1 MRTIAWPS
9 LAALAL
15 LPFFLGA
22 LSPALAQAKAQ
33 SVSGGEVRCSQPL
46 TIAFVDLEVSP
57 FLHGSGDHFENP
69 PGFFVL
75 WAKAEAKRL
84 QCEVQW
90 LRLPPARLLTSMQA
104 GAVDMAIGQAPT
116 PDREKAWIYPRT
128 PSGELDRRY
137 AVLESNQVLYA
148 RADRAASLGWDGK
161 GFGTNKHRIGAPR
174 GSKQM
179 TLAQRMGWT
188 TVPTMGTAQGLRMLR
203 AERFEA
209 LLAPDVLVPPELLKE
224 LPALVALQPP
234 LQQTQYYAPVS
245 PAFWK
250 RDPEL
255 VQSFW
260 RGLCR
265 ASRAQSPALPAC
277 P

>member
-1 MRTIAWPS
+1 MRKMAWPS
-9 LAALAL
+9 LVALAL
-15 LPFFLGA
+15 LPLFLGA
-22 LSPALAQAKAQ
+22 LSPAHAQAKAKAQ
-33 SVSGGEVRCSQPL
+33 PVNGSEVRCGRPL
-46 TIAFVDLEVSP
+46 TIAFVDLELSP
-57 FLHGSGDHFENP
+57 FLHGSGDPFENP

-75 WAKAEAKRL
+75 WAKAEAKR
-84 QCEVQW
+84 
-90 LRLPPARLLTSMQA
+90 S
-104 GAVDMAIGQAPT
+104 
-116 PDREKAWIYPRT
+116 
-128 PSGELDRRY
+128 
-137 AVLESNQVLYA
+137 
-148 RADRAASLGWDGK
+148 
-161 GFGTNKHRIGAPR
+161 IGAPR

-188 TVPTMGTAQGLRMLR
+188 SVPTMGAAQGLRMLR

-234 LQQTQYYAPVS
+234 LQQTQHYAPVG

-255 VQSFW
+255 VWSLW

-265 ASRAQSPALPAC
+265 ASRVQSPGLPAC
-277 P
+277 PKA